1 MALSAAIYN
10 SSISISARSAKE
22 IPILAEI
29 SLHSGFS
36 VERLRMAVHSLSATA
51 SASFLS
57 VTLPRYTMNS
67 SPPIRPTISELRTE
81 VLI

>member
-51 SASFLS
+51 SASFFYL
-57 VTLPRYTMNS
+57 
-67 SPPIRPTISELRTE
+67 
-81 VLI
+81 